1 MTNWLSGLWRSIPP
15 VSGGSPGASSGVCSC
30 PFPVAVSGLVP
41 ELALCYQLS
50 RKQRLTDCF
59 SLLTGLPLY
68 QRYLFTGEP
77 GKERVTSGG
86 PFRQNI

>member
-50 RKQRLTDCF
+50 RNKD
-59 SLLTGLPLY
+59 
-68 QRYLFTGEP
+68 
-77 GKERVTSGG
+77 
-86 PFRQNI
+86 